1 MSHLVLR
8 LGDLLH
14 FHPFAPG
21 LVVPKPTRNQGA
33 SVMTVEPRSAT
44 LPDDLTIFSLSIEH
58 KVKDRR
64 ADLDRLG
71 LIGLGDA
78 DSPLQE
84 ID

>member
-1 MSHLVLR
+1 
-8 LGDLLH
+8 
-14 FHPFAPG
+14 
-21 LVVPKPTRNQGA
+21 
-33 SVMTVEPRSAT
+33 MTVEPRSAT

-58 KVKDRR
+58 MHKDRR

-71 LIGLGDA
+71 LIGLGDS